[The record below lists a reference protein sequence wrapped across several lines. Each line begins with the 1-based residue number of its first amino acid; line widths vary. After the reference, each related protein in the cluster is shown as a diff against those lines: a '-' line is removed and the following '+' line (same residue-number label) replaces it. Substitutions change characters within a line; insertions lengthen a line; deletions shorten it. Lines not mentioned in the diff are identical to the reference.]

1 MKYFL
6 SLLILGFSLILPS
19 AHASESAWPLL
30 QQGGKIVFI
39 RHAYA
44 PGGGDPSNFSIDD
57 CSTQR
62 NLNQQGIDQSL
73 SMGEDF
79 RKYEIPISECIPRSG
94 VDVRIQPLMPLV
106 ITKSS
111 ALSIPHLRESIA
123 KTTNSK

>member
-1 MKYFL
+1 MRYFL

-19 AHASESAWPLL
+19 TYASDSAWPLL
-30 QQGGKIVFI
+30 QEGGKIVFI

-44 PGGGDPSNFSIDD
+44 PGGGDPSIFSIDD

-62 NLNQQGIDQSL
+62 NLNQQGIDP
-73 SMGEDF
+73 F
-79 RKYEIPISECIPRSG
+79 RWGRILENTKSPSSKCFPRSG
-94 VDVRIQPLMPLV
+94 VDVRIQPLMPLE